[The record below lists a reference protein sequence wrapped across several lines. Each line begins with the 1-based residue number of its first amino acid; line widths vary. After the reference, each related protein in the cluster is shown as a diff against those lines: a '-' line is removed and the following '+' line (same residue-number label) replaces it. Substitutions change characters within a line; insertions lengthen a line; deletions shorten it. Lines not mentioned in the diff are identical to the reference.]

1 MTRPAQFALFVISAL
16 VLAACGTPDGNN
28 AGSQVAH
35 TIGPEGAGNLTA
47 TTPFT
52 VPAMERAFPG
62 MEVVTVAEGD
72 MPSFHIREAG
82 SNAPV
87 YVVTPDWTR
96 GYAGAV
102 STSLPDVTGPGGL
115 RAGVSRLSAAPE
127 TLKTN
132 CAAPEMAGEITL
144 VCDSPHFRLEFAG
157 PGADPLLARQTYL
170 PPLP

>member
-1 MTRPAQFALFVISAL
+1 MTRLAQLAFSLISAL
-16 VLAACGTPDGNN
+16 VLAACGTPDGR
-28 AGSQVAH
+28 AGSDAAH

-62 MEVVTVAEGD
+62 LEVVTVSDRDLPA
-72 MPSFHIREAG
+72 FHIRAASGQETL
-82 SNAPV
+82 

-102 STSLPDVTGPGGL
+102 SSTSPDVTGPDGL
-115 RAGVSRLSAAPE
+115 RAGVSRLSGAPE
-127 TLKTN
+127 PLN
-132 CAAPEMAGEITL
+132 ASCAAPEMAGEITL

-157 PGADPLLARQTYL
+157 PGPDPLLARQTYL